1 MSRSSPSPVS
11 RPRVLVIEDEG
22 TIRDALVGALE
33 GAGLSA
39 RGEPDG
45 RRLGAVVE
53 SFRPDL
59 AVLDVLL
66 PGADGFALAQALRRH
81 SDLPILFLTARD
93 DVQSRLRGFA
103 SGADDYVVKPFVI
116 EEVLARV
123 RALLRRSGRLS
134 SEILE
139 VGDLLLDESTGE
151 VRRAEEP
158 LELSA
163 TELRLLA
170 YLVRNRGRTLSKLQI
185 LTQVWGYDAFDPN
198 LVEVHVSSLRRKLEA
213 AGPRL
218 IHTIRSRGYVL
229 RAS

>member
-1 MSRSSPSPVS
+1 M
-11 RPRVLVIEDEG
+11 
-22 TIRDALVGALE
+22 E

-39 RGEPDG
+39 RGEADG
-45 RRLGAVVE
+45 RRLRAVVE

-66 PGADGFALAQALRRH
+66 PGPDGFALAQALRRH

-93 DVQSRLRGFA
+93 DVRSRLRGFA

-123 RALLRRSGRLS
+123 RALLRRSGRLH
-134 SEILE
+134 SEVLE

-151 VRRAEEP
+151 VRRADEP

-170 YLVRNRGRTLSKLQI
+170 YLARNRGRTLSKLQI
-185 LTQVWGYDAFDPN
+185 LTQVWGYEAFDPN

-218 IHTIRSRGYVL
+218 IHTIRGRGYVL
-229 RAS
+229 RAP